1 MTNDALSA
9 IMDTPNSV
17 LAVAPSKEETE
28 MLRATEKITALYCR
42 LSQEDALEGE
52 SNSVSNQEKICQ
64 GRISPSATS
73 PINWSLQ
80 SESFFY
86 QQRNFIRGFVR
97 IINSEII
104 FKRYFALV
112 AYTSIFSVIFYK
124 PLV

>member
-1 MTNDALSA
+1 MASQKYT
-9 IMDTPNSV
+9 I
-17 LAVAPSKEETE
+17 
-28 MLRATEKITALYCR
+28 LYGR
-42 LSQEDALEGE
+42 LSQEDDRLGD
-52 SNSVSNQEKICQ
+52 SNSIVNQEKICQ
-64 GRISPSATS
+64 GGISPSATS